1 MRTHMTEEISE
12 RVMLARLQEEYD
24 NIQQQISILQQENTN
39 MTNRLRELEL
49 SESLAMESNIE
60 DAEYEKQLY
69 KFHYY
74 IVQSCVFTLVYT
86 LR

>member
-24 NIQQQISILQQENTN
+24 NVQQQISILQQENTN

-49 SESLAMESNIE
+49 NESLAMESTLE
-60 DAEYEKQLY
+60 DAEYEK
-69 KFHYY
+69 
-74 IVQSCVFTLVYT
+74 
-86 LR
+86 

>member
-24 NIQQQISILQQENTN
+24 TVQQQISILQQENTN

-49 SESLAMESNIE
+49 NESLAMESNIDE
-60 DAEYEKQLY
+60 VEYEK
-69 KFHYY
+69 
-74 IVQSCVFTLVYT
+74 
-86 LR
+86 